1 MTSRRLFT
9 AATALVAVICLTA
22 TASASATAPD
32 AVRQTA
38 TLTIGTDDY
47 YAGQGVLFQGSLA
60 RTGERQI
67 WLEFHMG
74 RPGDAWTLVP
84 GSTARTDRNG
94 RFSFRHPAPG
104 MYNISLRVNSAVGAT
119 PGRLFHAHDEMT
131 TVHVAPVDGSL
142 PFRVDWS
149 RYREFTSYPAAVDE
163 PFSITVDT
171 SPEGGP
177 ILLGRTVSLEE
188 RVDADTWDKV
198 TVGIV
203 GLNGTVRFQR
213 TIDDPGVHVY
223 RARIGGWLGFGSDIG
238 WNTSFPVHVYVLD
251 RRGEGEQPPR
261 LTETRAPEAA
271 PPAGRAPEGGSSG
284 QRYGWGETLYDFA
297 YEWGESLTDAPYKGK
312 EPRGTWAETST
323 GSGRAG
329 RHNGGLF
336 LESKYGVVA
345 PRDAGPGDFGT
356 TAATLR
362 GNAHT
367 TGRWEVRLRT
377 WELPESGES
386 YRVRVELVP
395 EDPARRACGARAITV
410 AEISPSGRAVSYGV
424 TTPRRRRAWTGRRTD
439 VPISQVHHAYGVEV
453 TGSRITWLLDSR
465 PIGTVRSRAALPRV
479 PLTLRLSLV
488 GRGGREMR
496 HTYAGADWIRAWDLG
511 NGRSVTS
518 GHRLTARHHDL
529 GC

>member
-1 MTSRRLFT
+1 MIHRRLRAVALSFI
-9 AATALVAVICLTA
+9 ATICLVATA
-22 TASASATAPD
+22 TAVGPGAAA
-32 AVRQTA
+32 ARQAA
-38 TLTIGTDDY
+38 TLEIGPDQY
-47 YAGQGVLFQGSLA
+47 YAGQGVQFTGSLP
-60 RTGERQI
+60 RTGIREI
-67 WLEFHMG
+67 WLEFHMN
-74 RPGDAWTLVP
+74 RPGDAWTVVP
-84 GSTARTDRNG
+84 GSTAHTNLAG

-131 TVHVAPVDGSL
+131 TVEVAPADGSL
-142 PFRVDWS
+142 PFQVDWS
-149 RYREFTSYPAAVDE
+149 RYRDFTSYPAAAGE
-163 PFSITVDT
+163 PFNVTVDT

-177 ILLGRTVSLEE
+177 ILLGRTVALEE
-188 RVDADTWDKV
+188 RVDATTWRKV

-213 TIDDPGVHVY
+213 TIADPGVHVY

-238 WNTSFPVHVYVLD
+238 WNTSFPVHVYVLS
-251 RRGEGEQPPR
+251 RRGEGEQPAR
-261 LTETRAPEAA
+261 ATEARAPEAS
-271 PPAGRAPEGGSSG
+271 PPPGRSPEGGSSG
-284 QRYGWGETLYDFA
+284 ERYGWGETRYDFA
-297 YEWGESLTDAPYKGK
+297 YEWGESLSHPPYKGTI
-312 EPRGTWAETST
+312 PRGTWEESST

-367 TGRWEVRLRT
+367 TGRWEIRLRT
-377 WELPESGES
+377 WEVAEAGES

-395 EDPARRACGARAITV
+395 EDPAQRACGARAITV
-410 AEISPSGRAVSYGV
+410 AELSPSGRSVSYGV
-424 TTPRRRRAWTGRRTD
+424 TTPRNRRAWTARRTG
-439 VPISQVHHAYGVEV
+439 VPIAQVHHAYGVEV
-453 TGSRITWLLDSR
+453 TGSRITWLLDSQ

-488 GRGGREMR
+488 GAGDREMR
-496 HTYAGADWIRAWDLG
+496 HTYAGADWIRAWDRSH
-511 NGRSVTS
+511 GRSVVS
-518 GHRLTARHHDL
+518 GHRLSAGRHDL

>member
-1 MTSRRLFT
+1 MIHRRLRAVALSFI
-9 AATALVAVICLTA
+9 ATICLVATA
-22 TASASATAPD
+22 TAVGPGAAA
-32 AVRQTA
+32 ARQAA
-38 TLTIGTDDY
+38 TLEIGPDQY
-47 YAGQGVLFQGSLA
+47 YAGQGVQFTGSLP
-60 RTGERQI
+60 RTGIREI
-67 WLEFHMG
+67 WLEFHMN
-74 RPGDAWTLVP
+74 RPGDAWTVVP
-84 GSTARTDRNG
+84 GSTAHTNLAG

-131 TVHVAPVDGSL
+131 TVEVAPADGSL
-142 PFRVDWS
+142 PFRPDWS
-149 RYREFTSYPAAVDE
+149 RYRDFTSYPAAVDE
-163 PFSITVDT
+163 AFSVTVDT

-177 ILLGRTVSLEE
+177 ILLGRTVALEE
-188 RVDADTWDKV
+188 RVDASTWRKV
-198 TVGIV
+198 TQGIV

-213 TIDDPGVHVY
+213 TFSEPGVHVY

-238 WNTSFPVHVYVLD
+238 WNTSFPVHVYVLS
-251 RRGEGEQPPR
+251 RRGEGEQPAR
-261 LTETRAPEAA
+261 VTETRAPEATQ
-271 PPAGRAPEGGSSG
+271 PAGRAPEGGSSG

-297 YEWGESLTDAPYKGK
+297 YEWGESLSDAPYKGK
-312 EPRGTWAETST
+312 VPRGTWAETST

-377 WELPESGES
+377 WEVPEAGES

-395 EDPARRACGARAITV
+395 EDPAQRACGARGITV
-410 AEISPSGRAVSYGV
+410 AEISPSGRFVKYGV
-424 TTPRRRRAWTGRRTD
+424 TTPSKRRAWTSRRTG

-453 TGSRITWLLDSR
+453 TGSRITWLFDSQ

-488 GRGGREMR
+488 GAGDREMR
-496 HTYAGADWIRAWDLG
+496 HTYAGADWIRAWDRS

-518 GHRLTARHHDL
+518 AHRLRASRHDL